1 METCRKKILV
11 VEDDSLFLW
20 SLESF
25 LNREGYEVSPV
36 QSGES
41 ALDIARSQSFDL
53 IISDFQLPGLNG
65 RELIRKIKSLQ
76 PATKAILISA
86 HQLDEVETEKDSLLN
101 AYLNKPIELGILKKL
116 VDDLTHSLRGC

>member
-20 SLESF
+20 SLVSF

-36 QSGES
+36 KSGES

-76 PATKAILISA
+76 PATKDRFRVS
-86 HQLDEVETEKDSLLN
+86 
-101 AYLNKPIELGILKKL
+101 
-116 VDDLTHSLRGC
+116 

>member
-116 VDDLTHSLRGC
+116 VDDLTHSLMGC